1 MNFKTMNKTLAAIA
15 AILLTMAAAVYI
27 ALPHRILTMVTE
39 YAPVT
44 FEDVLGSDSMR
55 NDFGIG
61 NASHP
66 VDYGYQRVED
76 FAFSSLRDQISLEGW
91 YIEREKPG
99 DQCVV
104 LVHGRT
110 SNRLKPMKYLALFRD
125 LDLDT
130 AYNFFLPDLR
140 NSGRAQQA
148 RTYMGYK
155 FAEDLCAG
163 LIVLAEK
170 KGQTKFTLYGFSMGA
185 MAIYNLLG
193 RADLQDNLLSAGI
206 DIEML
211 ITDSPLANVK
221 ATLGKNAADM
231 NLPGFIFE
239 RTFRI
244 YSRAIEHSGERMSLH
259 NLMAGNTI
267 PWLIL
272 QSEDDRTTLV
282 TILREELDLLDA
294 PRRPEVHFFS
304 GPDHVRIYQSPET
317 HEPYMRTVREFFE
330 SNYNSATRR

>member
-1 MNFKTMNKTLAAIA
+1 MKKTLAATA
-15 AILLTMAAAVYI
+15 VILLTIAAAVYI
-27 ALPHRILTMVTE
+27 ALPHRILTMVTD

-55 NDFGIG
+55 EDFGIG
-61 NASHP
+61 SASHP
-66 VDYGYQRVED
+66 ADYGYQRVED
-76 FAFSSLRDQISLEGW
+76 FAFSSLRDQISLDGW
-91 YIEREKPG
+91 YIERERPG
-99 DQCVV
+99 DRCLV

-110 SNRLKPMKYLALFRD
+110 SNRLKPMKYLALFRK

-148 RTYMGYK
+148 RTFMGYK

-163 LIVLAEK
+163 LIALAEE

-193 RADLQDNLLSAGI
+193 RADLQDSLLSAGI
-206 DIEML
+206 HIEML
-211 ITDSPLANVK
+211 ITDSPLVNVK
-221 ATLGKNAADM
+221 ATLGKNADDM

-239 RTFRI
+239 RTFRL
-244 YSRAIEHSGERMSLH
+244 YSRAIEHSGERMNLH
-259 NLMAGNTI
+259 KLMVGNTI

-272 QSEDDRTTLV
+272 QSEDDRTTLA
-282 TILREELDLLDA
+282 TILREELALLDA

-304 GPDHVRIYQSPET
+304 GPDHVQIYQSPET
-317 HEPYMRTVREFFE
+317 QEPYIRTIRSFFE
-330 SNYNSATRR
+330 NNYGSPKPR